1 MTTPEPTRTAPS
13 TTDQIELLQQ
23 SIVRLA
29 GTRFSSME
37 GLIRQLRRELEEMEQ
52 RNDALQSELSSLSS
66 THREELQRLEA
77 RTLEKLSGV
86 TDTISESSEESK
98 SRDGDLAQ
106 RARELSKSLQ
116 DNRRQIEDFKQIVKD
131 FGDTINQR
139 IDSQEHRL
147 LARIEQ
153 LQYSVNNPTEVLDRT
168 SPVTVQMLS
177 NNAMTNTQATADA
190 LSPIMGQAIERQIT
204 ESPQIMVEAM
214 SPIMLQAVNSSIAQQ
229 MRELLRTID
238 QRRREAFDFRRQ
250 FERVMGRIK
259 GVSEA
264 EMMLRDALPYE
275 IERVFL
281 IHRETSLLLASASKE
296 KHQTADLDMVS
307 SMLSAIRDFASEAFG
322 TTGSGELEE
331 ITHAGK
337 RILLEAGPYAYI
349 AAVVDGFEPQ
359 GYNQFMATK
368 VSQLHID
375 HRGALR
381 NFSGDMS
388 ELPDFAAE
396 LRPLLDPDINTL
408 GYENVVQENPNKRS
422 GLTRNQRLAVVGIL
436 FFTVAC
442 LAVSLLGGIYAW
454 RLWPVV
460 FPT

>member
-1 MTTPEPTRTAPS
+1 MTTVEPTRNVQNPS
-13 TTDQIELLQQ
+13 EQIELLQQ

-52 RNDALQSELSSLSS
+52 RNDALQTELASLGQ
-66 THREELQRLEA
+66 THRSALQELED
-77 RTLEKLSGV
+77 RTAEKLSGV
-86 TDTISESSEESK
+86 NVSISESSEESK
-98 SRDGDLAQ
+98 SRDSDLAQ

-153 LQYSVNNPTEVLDRT
+153 LQFSVNNPTEVMERT
-168 SPVTVQMLS
+168 SPVTVEMLS
-177 NNAMTNTQATADA
+177 NNALTNTQATADA

-204 ESPQIMVEAM
+204 EQPQIMVDAM
-214 SPIMLQAVNSSIAQQ
+214 APIMLQAVNSSIAQQ

-238 QRRREAFDFRRQ
+238 ERRREAFDFRRQ
-250 FERVMGRIK
+250 FDRVMGRVK

-264 EMMLRDALPYE
+264 EMMLREALPYD

-359 GYNQFMATK
+359 GYNQFLATK

-375 HRGALR
+375 HRMAMR

-388 ELPDFAAE
+388 ELPDFAKE
-396 LRPLLDPDINTL
+396 LRPLLNPDANTL
-408 GYENVVQENPNKRS
+408 GYETAAQEKEGRR
-422 GLTRNQRLAVVGIL
+422 GLTRNQKLAVAGML
-436 FFTVAC
+436 FFTVMC
-442 LAVSLLGGIYAW
+442 LALTILGGIYAW
-454 RLWPVV
+454 RLWPTV
-460 FPT
+460 FPS